1 MAIKHLDL
9 YVPDLVGIVDI
20 ATSPEWRNWCEGVGE
35 AIAQL
40 AHAEGA
46 SVQGTGQYNNSW
58 RGGAELET
66 SVAGVEM
73 TKTGAYTL
81 PAGIPF
87 FAAVAKNMDWTSAFV
102 EYGAKP
108 NNKRTPNPTPRQRG
122 GHVKRFAPKHVL
134 LHAFERVVGALMA

>member
-1 MAIKHLDL
+1 MAVSRIQI
-9 YVPDLVGIVDI
+9 YVPDLAGIVDI
-20 ATSPEWRNWCEGVGE
+20 GTSPEWRDWCEGVGA

-40 AHAEGA
+40 AKAEGG
-46 SVQGTGQYNNSW
+46 SVQGTGKYNNSW
-58 RGGAELET
+58 DGGAELQT
-66 SVAGVEM
+66 STGDVNVSTAGA
-73 TKTGAYTL
+73 TLL
-81 PAGIPF
+81 PAGIPY

-134 LHAFERVVGALMA
+134 LHAFERVVGALLA